1 MRMLFGATTKSLGWN
16 EPHIARL
23 LVPADGVRQPD
34 RESAPDHVRA
44 IEELVQSI
52 TEPNAAIAIA
62 ARDAA
67 RSLVKAIAQC
77 DEEIASLR
85 STASDAEIDRLTA
98 HAAELRAA
106 AGAGAVSELGEL
118 VHRQLVLVLQMRD
131 RREVVSQERG
141 KRMSLLRGIWSQL
154 SATRDSADVG
164 RMKELLADAAREGQ
178 N

>member
-1 MRMLFGATTKSLGWN
+1 
-16 EPHIARL
+16 
-23 LVPADGVRQPD
+23 
-34 RESAPDHVRA
+34 
-44 IEELVQSI
+44 VQSI